1 MKHIVSKLMIGF
13 LSMALLAVA
22 LIWLIQA
29 VFLSDG
35 YLNQRVNTIEATL
48 SGVDTF
54 ANTDFASLESSLNI
68 SLLAVDEDGAVVYQS
83 DTLPMRGLILKKIPE
98 MIDSVGD
105 GIQYLQT
112 ESPETRYALVSL
124 QVSDGYLFAV
134 FSMVDV
140 TEASRV
146 LLQQL
151 WIITAV
157 LTAAALLLSI
167 LLSRLFSR
175 PILRVTKAAREMS
188 EGNYDIVLPV
198 ATRDEIGQ
206 LTNALN
212 ELGVELGKAEDLRK
226 ELIANVS
233 HELRAPLAIIQGFA
247 ETVRDITWPDE
258 KKRTEQLTMIAEEAT
273 RLSGMVTDILDY
285 SKLESGTEGISLS
298 NFESGQALNELIGRF
313 EIEAGKK
320 DVALELNCPDCAIRF
335 DRGKFIQVMNN
346 LLINAVQHAP
356 KRSVVRVRCEE
367 SDGALR
373 ISVENAGKPIPPEE
387 IGKIWDRYHR
397 APQSGS
403 AGSLGT
409 GLGLAIVKS
418 ILTQHGVRYG
428 VSSDEARTA
437 FWFETVP
444 LDET

>member
-68 SLLAVDEDGAVVYQS
+68 SLLAVDKDGAVVYQS

-320 DVALELNCPDCAIRF
+320 DVALELNCPDCTIRF

-356 KRSVVRVRCEE
+356 KRSVVRIRCEE
-367 SDGALR
+367 SGGALR